1 MIITAQRPLLSAS
14 GHKDMSDAH
23 GKSIGRDDR
32 VTYWYIVLKLQLLL
46 LFLFLLYRSFPP
58 PNSKWQHGRNVT
70 NIARW
75 KLDFHLI
82 SPNEDVTLEDQAFI
96 KLRPPKKQPGGG
108 KALRLITALNKWLR
122 LTTAEA
128 IHHLWTTSK
137 DSLGMWSRL
146 GLLFVSIERKH
157 WSAIN

>member
-58 PNSKWQHGRNVT
+58 PNSK
-70 NIARW
+70 
-75 KLDFHLI
+75 
-82 SPNEDVTLEDQAFI
+82 
-96 KLRPPKKQPGGG
+96 
-108 KALRLITALNKWLR
+108 
-122 LTTAEA
+122 
-128 IHHLWTTSK
+128 
-137 DSLGMWSRL
+137 
-146 GLLFVSIERKH
+146 
-157 WSAIN
+157 